1 MIIFF
6 QSMDQKDMEA
16 AFDAGV
22 TDANN
27 AIDNKTTIDDLI
39 HYHALKK
46 TGNHGV
52 KGHTYGSF
60 VEAKQRGEIEQYDIM
75 KDIYMRKYTYKVMQ
89 DWLYMHF
96 VYQLKF
102 KSSPIKFKYR

>member
-1 MIIFF
+1 MN
-6 QSMDQKDMEA
+6 QKDMED
-16 AFDAGV
+16 AFAAGV
-22 TDANN
+22 ADANA

-60 VEAKQRGEIEQYDIM
+60 VEAKQRGEIEDYDIM
-75 KDIYMRKYTYKVMQ
+75 KDIYMRKYTYKLMQ
-89 DWLYMHF
+89 DWSYIPYVLPKLKLN
-96 VYQLKF
+96 YQ
-102 KSSPIKFKYR
+102 I